1 MAVKILVRR
10 QVPEGKDDALRELI
24 DRLRV
29 IATGQPGHIAGETL
43 RRVDKPGENLVIT
56 KWRSMGAW
64 QRWHDTAERAAVQD
78 KIDQLLQAPTEYEI
92 YEYE

>member
-10 QVPEGKDDALRELI
+10 QVPAGKAKPLRGLI
-24 DRLRV
+24 DRMRV
-29 IATGQPGHIAGETL
+29 IATGQPGHISGETL
-43 RRVDKPGENLVIT
+43 RRVDKPGESLVVT

-64 QRWHDTAERAAVQD
+64 QRWHDTAERAEVQD
-78 KIDQLLQAPTEYEI
+78 KIDELLDIPTEYEI

>member
-10 QVPEGKDDALRELI
+10 PVPEDKAGALRVLTE
-24 DRLRV
+24 RLRV

-43 RRVDKPGENLVIT
+43 KRVDKPGENLVVT

-64 QRWHDTAERAAVQD
+64 QRWQETAERAQIQD
-78 KIDQLLQAPTEYEI
+78 QIDDLLGVPTEYEI

>member
-10 QVPEGKDDALRELI
+10 QVPEGKEAALQELV
-24 DRLRV
+24 DHLRV

-43 RRVDKPGENLVIT
+43 KRVDKPGESLVVT

-64 QRWHDTAERAAVQD
+64 QRWHETAERADVQD
-78 KIDQLLQAPTEYEI
+78 KIDRLLGMPTEYEI